1 MSDSAHV
8 FMENIYHLTGYLHR
22 LLFLMKELD
31 IKEHTINE
39 NIKEKEEIYLDNL
52 DYIHKSKTEKQ
63 QRGSNEESNME
74 IESLNEGSYKN
85 NPNEV
90 IEGEEEAK
98 EETQLYRCLTN
109 EGTISNNGEKRT
121 DHAISTST
129 SNEFV
134 KRERNG
140 DGNFKNLGGGVLSYI
155 KKQDT
160 KVEIADEEVKD
171 QRRDNHECKGRRLSR
186 DDRQEKRQ
194 KPHKR
199 QKLQQS
205 EYAKNVENEQNASD
219 PVDRGAFEKK
229 SKRERRESSGERG
242 QSPHEDFLNGA
253 PNYDFVEDHGEI
265 HPCTHNINSGDEET
279 HTENIKQVTIFSEEE
294 LDVCLSEI
302 MNERE
307 QCMALLREKICI
319 NSQISHMIRN
329 YYEKLKKQYDKLYTE
344 MEMNG
349 ESPPYM
355 HSISRNR
362 NIPHSEVDDY
372 GTGVAATSAVGN
384 ATIAGMTSIG
394 GSGGNNGNYGS
405 GGSVKN
411 RSSHTGGTYQYD
423 LYELDR
429 SKEDDNDNPGGRS
442 QARKHSVKYDEE
454 YNPYN
459 VEKNKRTKKS
469 KRSKAESSSH
479 ASKMQKIQNP
489 NPKNDQ
495 PNHGN
500 DKENLCENGNN
511 NNEHVVT
518 DSNNMAQVNTDQS
531 KSIKTK
537 ENTSGEDGSHVE
549 SADHSNNA
557 VTHGTPAEGDAM
569 ENGIE
574 KKSDEKKNDEKKN
587 DEKKND
593 EKKNDEKKNDEKKND
608 EKKNDEKKNDEKKN
622 DKKKNDEKKNDEK
635 KNDEKKNDEK
645 KNDEKKND
653 EKKNDEK
660 KNDEKKSA
668 EKKSAEK
675 KSDEKKGSEKK
686 SDEKRGNEK
695 KSGEK
700 KSGEK
705 KSGEK
710 KSGEKKSGEKK
721 SGEKKS
727 GEKKSG
733 EKKSGE
739 KKSGE
744 KRSIERRDDQAKDV
758 AGDSKDGKNADNS
771 SEKK

>member
-1 MSDSAHV
+1 MHLLQGEYRQRWYNEKEKFLPNMSDSAHV

-39 NIKEKEEIYLDNL
+39 NIKEKEEIYLNNL
-52 DYIHKSKTEKQ
+52 DHIHKSKTEKQ
-63 QRGSNEESNME
+63 QRSNNDESNME

-85 NPNEV
+85 NPHEV
-90 IEGEEEAK
+90 IQGEEEKK
-98 EETQLYRCLTN
+98 EETQLYRWLNN

-121 DHAISTST
+121 DNPISTST

-134 KRERNG
+134 KKERKG
-140 DGNFKNLGGGVLSYI
+140 DGILKNFEGDILSHI
-155 KKQDT
+155 TKQDT
-160 KVEIADEEVKD
+160 KVEITDEEVKEKC
-171 QRRDNHECKGRRLSR
+171 RDDHECKGRRFSR

-194 KPHKR
+194 KSQKR

-205 EYAKNVENEQNASD
+205 EYAKNIENEQNVNESM
-219 PVDRGAFEKK
+219 DRGELEKK
-229 SKRERRESSGERG
+229 RKRERRENSGEGG
-242 QSPHEDFLNGA
+242 QYPHDDFINNA
-253 PNYDFVEDHGEI
+253 SNYDFMEDHGEN
-265 HPCTHNINSGDEET
+265 HTCTYNINSGDEET
-279 HTENIKQVTIFSEEE
+279 YTENKNQVTIFNEDE
-294 LDVCLSEI
+294 LDVYLSEI
-302 MNERE
+302 INERE

-355 HSISRNR
+355 HNISRNR

-372 GTGVAATSAVGN
+372 GTGVAATSSVGN

-405 GGSVKN
+405 VGSVKN
-411 RSSHTGGTYQYD
+411 RNSHTGGTYQYD

-429 SKEDDNDNPGGRS
+429 SKEDDNDNIGGRS

-469 KRSKAESSSH
+469 KRSKAESSTH

-500 DKENLCENGNN
+500 DKEKLCEKGNN

-518 DSNNMAQVNTDQS
+518 DGDNMTQVNTDQPRNV
-531 KSIKTK
+531 KTK
-537 ENTSGEDGSHVE
+537 ENTSGEAGSHVE
-549 SADHSNNA
+549 SGGHSSNA
-557 VTHGTPAEGDAM
+557 VTQGTPAEGDVM
-569 ENGIE
+569 EKGDEKKGDEKKGDEKKGDEKKGDE
-574 KKSDEKKNDEKKN
+574 KKSDEKKSD
-587 DEKKND
+587 
-593 EKKNDEKKNDEKKND
+593 
-608 EKKNDEKKNDEKKN
+608 
-622 DKKKNDEKKNDEK
+622 
-635 KNDEKKNDEK
+635 
-645 KNDEKKND
+645 
-653 EKKNDEK
+653 
-660 KNDEKKSA
+660 
-668 EKKSAEK
+668 EK
-675 KSDEKKGSEKK
+675 KSDEKKGDEKKGDEKK
-686 SDEKRGNEK
+686 SDEKKSDEK
-695 KSGEK
+695 KSDEKKGDEKKCGEKMSGEK

-739 KKSGE
+739 KKSSEKKSSEKKSGE
-744 KRSIERRDDQAKDV
+744 KKSGEKKSDEKKSGEKKSDDQAKDV